1 MLLFAKFV
9 SGSLDAKTAVYVLL
23 PAVAP
28 VTPTLIV
35 EVDWLAKLFAWQSMS
50 CGVTVHVPMDQSAL
64 LACSPL
70 LNDMLNVT
78 LVASKSD

>member
-1 MLLFAKFV
+1 MFAKFV
-9 SGSLDAKTAVYVLL
+9 SGSLDANTAVYDLL
-23 PAVAP
+23 PAVTP
-28 VTPTLIV
+28 VTPTLNV
-35 EVDWLAKLFAWQSMS
+35 EVDWLAKLFDWQSIC

-78 LVASKSD
+78 PVASKLD